1 MVLPLKMKHTFKITI
16 ALVLFFFLAQFTG
29 LLVVN
34 HYIDHKK
41 TIETKKVV
49 MKPLPYG
56 LERPEVKNQSTSF
69 IYIAI
74 AIFIGTILVLL
85 LIKFNKPI
93 IWKLWFF
100 ATVWI
105 TLSIAFAAFL
115 NNIVAAVL
123 ALILSLL
130 KLYKPNVIT
139 QNLSEIFIYGG
150 LAAIFVPI
158 INLFAAFMLLIL
170 MSVYDYISVFKTKH
184 MIKLAKFQSKSNV
197 FAGLLIPYE
206 RGKASAMAAPKRD
219 TGKMQK
225 VAPKA
230 KHSVAVLGGGDIG
243 FTLIFAGVVMKG
255 LMLEEAVLAGFLKTL
270 IIPVFV
276 SIALLMLL
284 IKGQEN
290 KFYPAMPVLSL
301 GCLIGYLVVWLV

>member
-1 MVLPLKMKHTFKITI
+1 MKHTFKVTV

-41 TIETKKVV
+41 TIETKTVV

-56 LERPEVKNQSTSF
+56 LERPEVKNQSASF
-69 IYIAI
+69 IYITM

-100 ATVWI
+100 ATVWL

-115 NNIVAAVL
+115 NSIVAAVL

-130 KLYKPNVIT
+130 KLYKPDVII

-158 INLFAAFMLLIL
+158 INLFAAFMLLIV
-170 MSVYDYISVFKTKH
+170 MSIYDYISVFKTKH
-184 MIKLAKFQSKSNV
+184 MIKLASFQSRSKV

-206 RGKASAMAAPKRD
+206 KGKVSVKFSKPELSKATEVPKS
-219 TGKMQK
+219 
-225 VAPKA
+225 

-255 LMLEEAVLAGFLKTL
+255 LMLEEAVLTSFLKTL

-276 SIALLMLL
+276 SLALLMLL

-301 GCLIGYLVVWLV
+301 GCLAGYLIVWLV

>member
-1 MVLPLKMKHTFKITI
+1 MKHTSKVTI

-41 TIETKKVV
+41 TIETKTVV

-56 LERPEVKNQSTSF
+56 LERPEVKNESTSF

-85 LIKFNKPI
+85 LIKFNKPF

-115 NNIVAAVL
+115 NNIVAAAL

-130 KLYKPNVIT
+130 KLYKPNVII

-158 INLFAAFMLLIL
+158 INLFAAFMLLAL

-184 MIKLAKFQSKSNV
+184 MIKLANFQCK
-197 FAGLLIPYE
+197 
-206 RGKASAMAAPKRD
+206 
-219 TGKMQK
+219 
-225 VAPKA
+225 
-230 KHSVAVLGGGDIG
+230 
-243 FTLIFAGVVMKG
+243 
-255 LMLEEAVLAGFLKTL
+255 
-270 IIPVFV
+270 
-276 SIALLMLL
+276 
-284 IKGQEN
+284 
-290 KFYPAMPVLSL
+290 
-301 GCLIGYLVVWLV
+301 